1 MIKIIGLGTGDI
13 NDITV
18 GTLKILETEENI
30 YFKVLNDKLIETL
43 NSKNINFK
51 TYEHFYNNKEE
62 NLCGINERIVE
73 DLIHTHK
80 KHNDIVYGVLG
91 NPLIDD
97 RTVKLLIDKCKK
109 EKIEY
114 KVVTAVSIID
124 AIVENLDIDISNG
137 IKIIDSINVDTEV
150 LDNRKQT
157 IITCLYNE
165 FIAKEVK
172 RKLLELYN
180 DNKKIIFIK
189 NLGIYNNE
197 IIKEIELKD
206 LDREDIDNS
215 VHLYIPKGNN
225 DKKDIYDFINLI
237 DMLRGENGCPWDR
250 VQTHES
256 IKNAIVEESYEV
268 KDAIEQKDEQALI
281 EELGDV
287 LLHVVF
293 HSSIGKEDGKFN
305 FNDIVEGI
313 YNKMVFRHPNI
324 FNKEK
329 DIKSWDDIKKEEK
342 GFNTMTDELGG
353 IAKALPALIRAHKVQ
368 NKARKVGFDWDNV
381 EDASKK
387 VIEELNEVLDVY
399 KSENRERITE
409 EVGDL
414 LFSCVNVSRFL
425 DVDEE
430 EALNITTDKFIKR
443 FSYIEK
449 EALKSNRKLEDMTLE
464 EMDTLWDKAKKEEKH

>member
-18 GTLKILETEENI
+18 GTLKILETEENF
-30 YFKVLNDKLIETL
+30 YFKVLNDRLIETL

-51 TYEHFYNNKEE
+51 TYEHFYNKEE
-62 NLCGINERIVE
+62 YLCDINERIVE
-73 DLIHTHK
+73 DLIHRHK

-97 RTVKLLIDKCKK
+97 GTVKLLIDKCRK

-124 AIVENLDIDISNG
+124 GIVEKLNIDINNG
-137 IKIIDSINVDTEV
+137 IKIIDSINVNNEV

-180 DNKKIIFIK
+180 DNEKIIFIK

-215 VHLYIPKGNN
+215 VHLYIPKSSNN
-225 DKKDIYDFINLI
+225 KKDIYDFIDLI
-237 DMLRGENGCPWDR
+237 DMLRGENGCTWDR
-250 VQTHES
+250 VQTHNS

-268 KDAIEQKDEQALI
+268 KDAIEKDDEEALI

-293 HSSIGKEDGKFN
+293 HSSIGKDEGKFN
-305 FNDIVEGI
+305 FDDVVEGI

-430 EALNITTDKFIKR
+430 EALNRTTDKFIKR

-464 EMDTLWDKAKKEEKH
+464 EMDVLWNKAKKEEKH

>member
-1 MIKIIGLGTGDI
+1 M
-13 NDITV
+13 
-18 GTLKILETEENI
+18 
-30 YFKVLNDKLIETL
+30 
-43 NSKNINFK
+43 
-51 TYEHFYNNKEE
+51 
-62 NLCGINERIVE
+62 
-73 DLIHTHK
+73 
-80 KHNDIVYGVLG
+80 G
-91 NPLIDD
+91 NPLIGDI
-97 RTVKLLIDKCKK
+97 TVKLLIDRCKK

-114 KVVTAVSIID
+114 KVFTAISLVDTII
-124 AIVENLDIDISNG
+124 EKLDVDISDG
-137 IKIIDSINVDTEV
+137 IKVIDSSNIKNEI
-150 LDNRKQT
+150 LDNRNQT

-172 RKLLELYN
+172 SKLLESYS
-180 DNKKIIFIK
+180 DNEKIIFIK
-189 NLGIYNNE
+189 NLGIDNSE

-215 VHLYIPKGNN
+215 VYLYIPKSIKNR
-225 DKKDIYDFINLI
+225 KDIYEFIDLI

-268 KDAIEQKDEQALI
+268 KDAIEQDDEEALI

-293 HSSIGKEDGKFN
+293 HSSIGKDEGKFN
-305 FNDIVEGI
+305 FNDVVEGI

-324 FNKEK
+324 FKKEEST
-329 DIKSWDDIKKEEK
+329 KSWDEIKKEEK
-342 GFNTMTDELGG
+342 GFDTMTDELGG

-399 KSENRERITE
+399 KTENRERITE

-430 EALNITTDKFIKR
+430 EALNRTTDKFIKR

-464 EMDTLWDKAKKEEKH
+464 EMDALWNKAKKEEKH

>member
-30 YFKVLNDKLIETL
+30 YFKILNDKLIKAL
-43 NSKNINFK
+43 NVKNIDFK
-51 TYEHFYNNKEE
+51 TYDNFYNKEK
-62 NLCGINERIVE
+62 NSCDVNEKIVE
-73 DLIHTHK
+73 DLIHIHK
-80 KHNDIVYGVLG
+80 EDNDVVYGVLG
-91 NPLIDD
+91 NPLIGDI
-97 RTVKLLIDKCKK
+97 TVKLLIDRCKK

-114 KVVTAVSIID
+114 KVFTATSIVD
-124 AIVENLDIDISNG
+124 AIIEKLNVDISNG
-137 IKIIDSINVDTEV
+137 LKIIDSSNIKNEI
-150 LDNRKQT
+150 LDNRNQT

-172 RKLLELYN
+172 SKLLESYS
-180 DNKKIIFIK
+180 DNEKIIFIK
-189 NLGIYNNE
+189 NLGIDNNE

-215 VHLYIPKGNN
+215 VYLYIPKSTNN
-225 DKKDIYDFINLI
+225 KKDIYEFIDLI

-268 KDAIEQKDEQALI
+268 KDAIEQNNKEALI

-293 HSSIGKEDGKFN
+293 HSSIGKDEGKFN
-305 FNDIVEGI
+305 FNDVVEGI

-329 DIKSWDDIKKEEK
+329 DIKSWDEIKKEEK

-399 KSENRERITE
+399 KTENRERITE

-430 EALNITTDKFIKR
+430 EALNRTTDKFIKR

-464 EMDTLWDKAKKEEKH
+464 EMDALWNKAKKEEKH